1 MWGPLGKIFLVCIV
15 VAVTVCTLA
24 VHTAAIRLT
33 FAMARDNALP
43 FGEKLARVNPED
55 ADADHPGHRHRRAS
69 RSLILV
75 INIGQPKIFTVL
87 TSIAIIMIYLAYLMV
102 TGPMLKK
109 RFQGQWPPKDLK
121 AERLLHHGPLGH
133 AGQHRRRGLGRRDG
147 AEPGLA
153 ARRGVRRALVQHLGC
168 VRLHRRDP
176 RRGSALV
183 RRQGPPPHRN
193 VWSRMQRGEAEAEE
207 LPMSDTEFD
216 YVIAGGGT
224 AGCVLAARLSEDPDV
239 TVCLVE
245 AGPSDV
251 GDSQHPPAVR
261 VDAPAGLRLRLGLS
275 GRAAGTGNSFMRHA
289 RAKVLGG
296 CSSHNSCIAFWPPAE
311 CLDEWV
317 KMGATGWGAAEIL
330 PLVKRLENNDAPGDH
345 GHDGPVRLQDVPPND
360 PCGAA
365 VLEAAALA
373 GLPTVAF
380 NRGET
385 VRNGAGWFQINVG
398 EDGTRMSTSHAYLH
412 PILDTRSNLEV
423 RTGCWVSEILFDEAN
438 NATGVRY
445 QRPDLTGYD
454 TVSARREVIVTAG
467 SIDTPKLLMLSG
479 IGPAEH
485 LREIGVPVRVDSPG
499 VGSNLDDHVEGL
511 VFWEASRPMVTT
523 STQWWEIG
531 LFTTVDEGSP
541 QPDLMMHYGSVPFD
555 MNTLRRG
562 YPTTDNGFCLTPN
575 VTQGRSRGTVRLR
588 SLDFRDRPKVDPRY
602 FTDPEGY
609 DERIMLTGLRLART
623 IAEQAPLRGWIAR
636 ELAPGPDATTDDE
649 LLDYVHKT
657 HNTVYHPA
665 ATARMG
671 SATDPMAV
679 LDPELRV
686 KGVSRLRVVDAS
698 AMPKLPAV
706 NPNITVMTM
715 AEKCADLI
723 RGT

>member
-1 MWGPLGKIFLVCIV
+1 MP
-15 VAVTVCTLA
+15 
-24 VHTAAIRLT
+24 
-33 FAMARDNALP
+33 
-43 FGEKLARVNPED
+43 
-55 ADADHPGHRHRRAS
+55 
-69 RSLILV
+69 
-75 INIGQPKIFTVL
+75 
-87 TSIAIIMIYLAYLMV
+87 
-102 TGPMLKK
+102 
-109 RFQGQWPPKDLK
+109 WPP
-121 AERLLHHGPLGH
+121 
-133 AGQHRRRGLGRRDG
+133 RRRQ
-147 AEPGLA
+147 ATWIQ
-153 ARRGVRRALVQHLGC
+153 VRSV
-168 VRLHRRDP
+168 
-176 RRGSALV
+176 
-183 RRQGPPPHRN
+183 
-193 VWSRMQRGEAEAEE
+193 
-207 LPMSDTEFD
+207 SDTGSESTATFD

-251 GDSQHPPAVR
+251 GDDNILP
-261 VDAPAGLRLRLGLS
+261 LS
-275 GRAAGTGNSFMRHA
+275 EWMHLLDSGYDWDYPVEPQERGNSFMRHA

-317 KMGATGWGAAEIL
+317 EMGATGWSAAEIL

-360 PCGAA
+360 PCGVA

-385 VRNGAGWFQINVG
+385 VHNGAGWFQINVG

-412 PILDTRSNLEV
+412 PILDTRKNLEV
-423 RTGCWVSEILFDEAN
+423 RTGCWVSEILFDAAN

-479 IGPAEH
+479 IGPTAH
-485 LREIGVPVRVDSPG
+485 LRELGVPVRVDSPG
-499 VGSNLDDHVEGL
+499 VGANLDDHVEGL

-531 LFTTVDEGSP
+531 LFTTVDEAP
-541 QPDLMMHYGSVPFD
+541 DERFAQPDLMMHYGSVPFD

-588 SLDFRDRPKVDPRY
+588 SLDYRDRPKVDPRY
-602 FTDPEGY
+602 FTDTEGY
-609 DERIMLTGLRLART
+609 DERIMLTGVRLART
-623 IAEQAPLRGWIAR
+623 IAEQAPLKGWVAR

-649 LLDYVHKT
+649 LLDYIHKT

-671 SATDPMAV
+671 APTDPMAV
-679 LDPELRV
+679 LDPQLRV

-723 RGT
+723 RKG

>member
-1 MWGPLGKIFLVCIV
+1 
-15 VAVTVCTLA
+15 
-24 VHTAAIRLT
+24 
-33 FAMARDNALP
+33 MAS
-43 FGEKLARVNPED
+43 D
-55 ADADHPGHRHRRAS
+55 A
-69 RSLILV
+69 
-75 INIGQPKIFTVL
+75 T
-87 TSIAIIMIYLAYLMV
+87 
-102 TGPMLKK
+102 
-109 RFQGQWPPKDLK
+109 
-121 AERLLHHGPLGH
+121 H
-133 AGQHRRRGLGRRDG
+133 AG
-147 AEPGLA
+147 
-153 ARRGVRRALVQHLGC
+153 
-168 VRLHRRDP
+168 
-176 RRGSALV
+176 
-183 RRQGPPPHRN
+183 
-193 VWSRMQRGEAEAEE
+193 
-207 LPMSDTEFD
+207 TFD

-224 AGCVLAARLSEDPDV
+224 AGCALAARLSEDPDV

-251 GDSQHPPAVR
+251 GDDNILVLAEWMHLL
-261 VDAPAGLRLRLGLS
+261 DS
-275 GRAAGTGNSFMRHA
+275 GYDWDYPIEPQERGNSFMRHA

-296 CSSHNSCIAFWPPAE
+296 CSSHNSCIAFLPPAE
-311 CLDEWV
+311 CLDDWV
-317 KMGATGWGAAEIL
+317 KMGATGWSAAEVL
-330 PLVKRLENNDAPGDH
+330 PLTEQLVETVLLR
-345 GHDGPVRLQDVPPND
+345 DVPPKD

-365 VLEAAALA
+365 VLEAAAVV

-385 VRNGAGWFQINVG
+385 VRNGAGWFQINAA
-398 EDGTRMSTSHAYLH
+398 EDGTRMSSSHAYLH
-412 PILDTRSNLEV
+412 PILESRKNLEV
-423 RTGCWVSEILFDEAN
+423 RTNSWVAEILFEDGL

-445 QRPDLTGYD
+445 QRHDLTGYD
-454 TVSARREVIVTAG
+454 VVSARREVIVTAG
-467 SIDTPKLLMLSG
+467 AIDTPKLLMLSG

-485 LREIGVPVRVDSPG
+485 LREFGIDVRVDSPG

-511 VFWEASRPMVTT
+511 VFWEASRPMVNA

-531 LFTTVDEGSP
+531 LFTTIDEGVT

-575 VTQGRSRGTVRLR
+575 VTQGHSRGTVRLR
-588 SLDFRDRPKVDPRY
+588 TRDFRDRPRVDPRY
-602 FTDPEGY
+602 FTDPDGY
-609 DERIMLTGLRLART
+609 DERIMLTGVRLARE
-623 IAEQAPLRGWIAR
+623 IAEQAPLASWVSR

-649 LLDYVHKT
+649 LLDYIHQC

-671 SATDPMAV
+671 AVTDPMAV

-698 AMPKLPAV
+698 AMPKLPSV

-723 RGT
+723 RRT